1 MRRAAGALL
10 LLAAALLLGAAGETF
25 PIPKEENQFFY
36 VQRSLN
42 ANTIVYTARLDG
54 EGRLDARRPVDVFWR
69 RFNDD
74 GERKELSK
82 LERSLAFGVRADPA
96 PGQPGAFVMRVV
108 SYPKRSAVLKL
119 VDGVPRL
126 EAKVTGEPSR
136 LDHAY
141 LEVDES
147 GSVPSVTR
155 VDLYGYSLATGKLVK
170 ESFIPW

>member
-1 MRRAAGALL
+1 VRRAAGAFVLF
-10 LLAAALLLGAAGETF
+10 AAALLLGAAGENF
-25 PIPKEENQFFY
+25 PIPKEENQIFY
-36 VQRSLN
+36 VQRSIN
-42 ANTIVYTARLDG
+42 SNTIVYTARLDG
-54 EGRLDARRPVDVFWR
+54 EGRFDTKKPVDVFWR

-74 GERKELSK
+74 GERKELST

-96 PGQPGAFVMRVV
+96 PGRPGAFIMRVV
-108 SYPKRSAVLKL
+108 SYPQRSAVLKL
-119 VDGVPRL
+119 VGGVPRL
-126 EAKVTGEPSR
+126 ETKVAGEPSR

-155 VDLYGYSLATGKLVK
+155 VHLYGYSLATGKRVK